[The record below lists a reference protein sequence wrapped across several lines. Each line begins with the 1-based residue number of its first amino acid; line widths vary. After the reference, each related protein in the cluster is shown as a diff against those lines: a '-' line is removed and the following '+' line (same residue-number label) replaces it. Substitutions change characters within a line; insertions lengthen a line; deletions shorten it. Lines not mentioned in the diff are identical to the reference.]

1 MAKILSWHCIIFE
14 HKDYLRGI
22 AHRHDH
28 AGDAHAAV
36 AGASLHADEASLAP
50 GRAPGVL
57 DQPVVLA
64 AVGVGVVAARLIII
78 DAACVVKHVGG
89 HDGSGGG
96 VDIDQLLE
104 LSLVGAPV
112 VVDASHRGTRIVAS
126 VVVVASPLLSK
137 VWGATLLLHH
147 PVVVPDDPLHVCEHK
162 GAVTPDHGL
171 AVVSAVHEV
180 LLGQVVLE
188 DSGGLPHARVNG
200 GHGGEVGA
208 APT

>member
-57 DQPVVLA
+57 DQPVILASLGAVSHHGHGVVDVLA
-64 AVGVGVVAARLIII
+64 AVGVG
-78 DAACVVKHVGG
+78 
-89 HDGSGGG
+89 
-96 VDIDQLLE
+96 
-104 LSLVGAPV
+104 
-112 VVDASHRGTRIVAS
+112 
-126 VVVVASPLLSK
+126 VVASPLLSK
-137 VWGATLLLHH
+137 VWGAALLLHH
-147 PVVVPDDPLHVCEHK
+147 PVVVPDDPLYVCEHK

-171 AVVSAVHEV
+171 AVVAAVHEV

-200 GHGGEVGA
+200 GHGGEVG
-208 APT
+208 T